1 MKFFAFSASAAVLL
15 SVVSALPHSGDV
27 LADSG
32 VALSQVPQEGSSGT
46 IHSARVLGGG
56 SGRFADKPS
65 VFFASDPSVFF
76 ASDVDASSLD
86 QAFDLAGF
94 VNPRAMVPNGDSAQ
108 IDTAADRFALVEG
121 QP

>member
-1 MKFFAFSASAAVLL
+1 MKFFAISAAAVLL

-46 IHSARVLGGG
+46 IHNSRVLGGG

-65 VFFASDPSVFF
+65 VFFASD
-76 ASDVDASSLD
+76 VDASSVD